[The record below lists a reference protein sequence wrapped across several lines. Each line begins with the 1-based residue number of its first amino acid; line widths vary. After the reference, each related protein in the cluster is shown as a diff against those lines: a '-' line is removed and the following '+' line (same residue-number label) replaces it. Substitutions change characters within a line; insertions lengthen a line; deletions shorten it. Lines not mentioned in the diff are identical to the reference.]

1 MRNKLMEVLMT
12 RDGMT
17 REQAREEIQEARAA
31 MYECIEDGD
40 YEGAEEVLA
49 DFFGLEPDYIDYLI

>member
-1 MRNKLMEVLMT
+1 MKNELMRVLMT

-17 REQAREEIQEARAA
+17 KEQAMEEIQEARAA
-31 MYECIEDGD
+31 MYECIEGGD

-49 DFFGLEPDYIDYLI
+49 DFFGLEPDYIDFLI